1 MSLDASFLARVRRAY
16 RQALATDSRTRGM
29 WGTIDARRADVHAA
43 LLADSDDSLREIFRD
58 PVRTDLYYG
67 VDNLCRGVLG
77 NGPYD
82 VKVAQSLGE
91 EVTKAF
97 AVLGDLVNRNG
108 PESILDEFDALLR
121 HKIEFPQPFRGELGL
136 ETSRG
141 IVSYRAIQSLYQ
153 AWRVLDL
160 LKTSNGKSVVE
171 IGPGMG
177 RTAFY
182 LYGAGITDY
191 STIDLP
197 LGVVAQACFLGAV
210 LGPDKIWLP
219 GDDDSCATGR
229 INLLFARPSR
239 NFDLTLNVD
248 SLTEMRWDVALDY
261 ALWISQHT
269 RLFLSINHRRNYFRV
284 DEVATAGLTADKV
297 CADPYPMRDGYLEE
311 TFFLTNAKSS
321 DPWQRIATILLFL
334 KAWGRRAMANL
345 VRLCS
350 HRLSPNS

>member
-1 MSLDASFLARVRRAY
+1 
-16 RQALATDSRTRGM
+16 
-29 WGTIDARRADVHAA
+29 
-43 LLADSDDSLREIFRD
+43 
-58 PVRTDLYYG
+58 
-67 VDNLCRGVLG
+67 
-77 NGPYD
+77 
-82 VKVAQSLGE
+82 
-91 EVTKAF
+91 
-97 AVLGDLVNRNG
+97 
-108 PESILDEFDALLR
+108 
-121 HKIEFPQPFRGELGL
+121 
-136 ETSRG
+136 
-141 IVSYRAIQSLYQ
+141 
-153 AWRVLDL
+153 VLDL